1 MAPSIASSSYRLPRR
16 WRRISVTL
24 RGRAARY
31 WTAAS
36 YGLPSGLDLE
46 LALLTV
52 RALRA
57 HVEASVAHL
66 RFDLRGDVLV
76 LAEELLGVLAAL
88 SDALLA
94 VVDPRTGL
102 VEDRGREP
110 HVEKSALARDALVRE
125 DLDLG
130 DAERRRDLVLHD
142 LDLHPAADHDD
153 VDRARADEG
162 IGDLERLLAVVRL
175 RDEQVVGVDPAGP
188 RPRRVE
194 RVLRVDEG
202 SRAAGS
208 LSGRDRVERER
219 GLARGLRPEDL
230 DDPTA
235 REPPNAERHVH
246 RERASRDAVDLLIG
260 AGAEL
265 HDRAL
270 PELLLDL
277 LDRLLDRSRL
287 FRHCHFM
294 LLTLPKR
301 AAPACVTPAPP
312 RSPPFSGVLLLP
324 VLFFFAL
331 WLHELEGHGLDRL
344 HHAPLLELFLE
355 LVLGLLLFVL
365 VLGLASTR
373 RHRSL
378 PLAPPEA
385 RGVDRA

>member
-16 WRRISVTL
+16 WRRISMTL

-36 YGLPSGLDLE
+36 YGLPGGLDLE
-46 LALLTV
+46 LARVTV
-52 RALRA
+52 RALSA

-102 VEDRGREP
+102 VEDRRREP

-142 LDLHPAADHDD
+142 LDLHPAADHHVALLDRLDRPDVDAHGGVELQRPATRSSFGIPEHDSDLLAQLVDEDDRGLGLGDRPGELAEGLAHEPGLEPDEAVPHLAFDLFARHERRDRVDDDD
-153 VDRARADEG
+153 VDRARAHEG

-175 RDEQVVGVDPAGP
+175 RDEQVVGVDAAGP

-202 SRAAGS
+202 SRAAGA

-219 GLARGLRPEDL
+219 GLARGLRPE
-230 DDPTA
+230 
-235 REPPNAERHVH
+235 
-246 RERASRDAVDLLIG
+246 
-260 AGAEL
+260 
-265 HDRAL
+265 
-270 PELLLDL
+270 
-277 LDRLLDRSRL
+277 
-287 FRHCHFM
+287 
-294 LLTLPKR
+294 
-301 AAPACVTPAPP
+301 
-312 RSPPFSGVLLLP
+312 
-324 VLFFFAL
+324 
-331 WLHELEGHGLDRL
+331 GHGLDRL
-344 HHAPLLELFLE
+344 HHALLLELFLE